1 MESRNPS
8 RARLLS
14 GGRVQ
19 RRLGHPNVVHTYG
32 SVGMESRNLVVG
44 PTTKWWKSPTAFEAA
59 QRRSHLWTGWN
70 GVEEPVDGPI
80 PKWWKSPTAF
90 EASQR
95 RSHLWTG
102 WNGVEEPRRGPE
114 S

>member
-1 MESRNPS
+1 MDRLEWIRVTPS

-19 RRLGHPNVVHTYG
+19 RRLRQPNVVHTNG
-32 SVGMESRNLVVG
+32 PVGMESRKPVVG
-44 PTTKWWKSPTAFEAA
+44 PTPKWWKRITAFEAA

-70 GVEEPVDGPI
+70 E
-80 PKWWKSPTAF
+80 
-90 EASQR
+90 
-95 RSHLWTG
+95 
-102 WNGVEEPRRGPE
+102 VEEPRRGPD